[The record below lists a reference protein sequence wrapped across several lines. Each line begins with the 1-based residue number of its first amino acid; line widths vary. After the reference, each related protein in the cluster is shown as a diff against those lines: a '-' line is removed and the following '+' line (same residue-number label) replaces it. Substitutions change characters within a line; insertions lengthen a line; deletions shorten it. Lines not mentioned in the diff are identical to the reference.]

1 MIIFVFGYWAT
12 CVVLCNIFFIF
23 TLAKKIFNMKKY
35 LLTAWVWMAM
45 ASCTP
50 HLVNVLET
58 QSVHIKSDGENFVFE
73 NDTLRIVY
81 DFYAEKGSM
90 SFDVFNKLNKPIYI
104 DWRNSAF
111 IVNGER
117 LNYWNDA
124 TETEVVSTYSSV
136 YYSGVLDL
144 PVLLQEGTESST
156 SRTTRAERLSFIP
169 PQSHLSKSQFFLFP
183 RDCYDFADSIKKEKV
198 LSKNDASKWIK
209 MKQEIF
215 TSENTPL
222 HFRNYL
228 AITMSENPT
237 ALSYVDNDFYVSKI
251 MEMKYNDFRGKKK
264 GTDID
269 GNVLYE
275 KSYYE
280 KRSYFYIHVH
290 PKAME

>member
-1 MIIFVFGYWAT
+1 
-12 CVVLCNIFFIF
+12 
-23 TLAKKIFNMKKY
+23 MKKY
-35 LLTAWVWMAM
+35 LFVACACLALS
-45 ASCTP
+45 SCTN

-58 QSVHIKSDGENFVFE
+58 QSAHVKSDGENFVFE

-90 SFDVFNKLNKPIYI
+90 GFDVYNKLSKPIYI

-117 LNYWNDA
+117 LNYWNDVS
-124 TETEVVSTYSSV
+124 ETEVVSTYSSV

-144 PVLLQEGTESST
+144 PVLLQEGTTNST
-156 SRTTRAERLSFIP
+156 SRTTKAERLSFIP
-169 PQSHLSKSQFFLFP
+169 PQSHLYKSQFFLFP
-183 RDCYDFADSIKKEKV
+183 SDCYDFPDSIKREKV
-198 LSKNDASKWIK
+198 VSKNDVKRWVK
-209 MKQEIF
+209 LKQESF
-215 TSENTPL
+215 TAANTPL

-251 MEMKYNDFRGKKK
+251 MEMKYRDFRGKKN
-264 GTDID
+264 GTDIE

-275 KSYYE
+275 KSFYE
-280 KRSYFYIHVH
+280 KRNYFYIHVH